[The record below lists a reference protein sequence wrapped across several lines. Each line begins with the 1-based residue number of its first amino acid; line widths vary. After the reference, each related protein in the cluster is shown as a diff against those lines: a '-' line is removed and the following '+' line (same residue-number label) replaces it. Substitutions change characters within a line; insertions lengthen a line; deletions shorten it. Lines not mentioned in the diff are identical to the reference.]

1 MSSTDGLTAS
11 PAACPASP
19 PATAPTAAP
28 TAPPTGPPTAVP
40 IAAPAT
46 PPEVAPAAV
55 PTGCEPGAPV
65 IGSRL
70 AGLSS
75 VFLEPMKI
83 VLRRFESAGAHAESG
98 LSANYRSDARAD
110 VGRYPRRG
118 ARLRCV
124 GDRPEATRKMSDCQ
138 PKH

>member
-19 PATAPTAAP
+19 PVTAPTAAP

-40 IAAPAT
+40 ITAPAT

-65 IGSRL
+65 MGSRF

-75 VFLEPMKI
+75 LFVPMI
-83 VLRRFESAGAHAESG
+83 VLRG
-98 LSANYRSDARAD
+98 
-110 VGRYPRRG
+110 VCQRG
-118 ARLRCV
+118 HMLVLMAVSHHRT
-124 GDRPEATRKMSDCQ
+124 AT
-138 PKH
+138 

>member
-40 IAAPAT
+40 TAAPAT

-65 IGSRL
+65 MGSRF

-75 VFLEPMKI
+75 FFLVPMRI
-83 VLRRFESAGAHAESG
+83 VLLVLFQRRHMLVPMAVSHHRTAT
-98 LSANYRSDARAD
+98 RPI
-110 VGRYPRRG
+110 VGRWISER
-118 ARLRCV
+118 V
-124 GDRPEATRKMSDCQ
+124 V
-138 PKH
+138 